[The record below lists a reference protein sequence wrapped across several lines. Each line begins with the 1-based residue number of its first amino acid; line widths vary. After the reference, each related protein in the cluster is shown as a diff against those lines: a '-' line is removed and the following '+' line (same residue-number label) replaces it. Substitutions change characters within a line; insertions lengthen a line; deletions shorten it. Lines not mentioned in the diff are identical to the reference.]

1 VYSGYQGL
9 TQLARC
15 GLGEYGREVK
25 DVDSKFMNRM
35 SDLWEQ
41 LTSGEAS
48 RRTEEYIVIGRM
60 RTALWPDLVG
70 DLSILTN
77 GYYG

>member
-1 VYSGYQGL
+1 
-9 TQLARC
+9 
-15 GLGEYGREVK
+15 
-25 DVDSKFMNRM
+25 VDSKFMNRM